1 MKRVLAVVAGI
12 VGGVLL
18 AGMLSPMLM
27 PLVPERLRAVGL
39 LWMAMA
45 VAVAATVAVFWW
57 ASGPR
62 RK

>member
-18 AGMLSPMLM
+18 AGMLAPTLM
-27 PLVPERLRAVGL
+27 PLIPDRLRAAGL
-39 LWMAMA
+39 LWIAIA
-45 VAVAATVAVFWW
+45 VVVAATVVVFWW

-62 RK
+62 RD